1 MSYIQIKSTPG
12 KRLQYARKKHDL
24 TQEELAEALNVCR
37 VTIWKLEKDK
47 VPLKKTIALSICNIL
62 KIKYDWLWCGEG
74 PMKNDLSF
82 NDINT
87 AIPYLQELQND
98 IAIMKI
104 YSRLTMHDDKQKA
117 VYILYNMFQDKYD
130 LSDIKN
136 NFLPNII

>member
-1 MSYIQIKSTPG
+1 
-12 KRLQYARKKHDL
+12 
-24 TQEELAEALNVCR
+24 
-37 VTIWKLEKDK
+37 
-47 VPLKKTIALSICNIL
+47 
-62 KIKYDWLWCGEG
+62 
-74 PMKNDLSF
+74 MKNDLSF

-104 YSRLTMHDDKQKA
+104 YSRLTMHDDQQKA

>member
-12 KRLQYARKKHDL
+12 KRLQYARKKHGL

-37 VTIWKLEKDK
+37 ATIWKLEKDK

-74 PMKNDLSF
+74 SMKNDLSF

-87 AIPYLQELQND
+87 D
-98 IAIMKI
+98 I
-104 YSRLTMHDDKQKA
+104 LC
-117 VYILYNMFQDKYD
+117 NMFQDKYD
-130 LSDIKN
+130 LSEIKN